1 MEIETRMEKTK
12 RLRKESRKRFCKL
25 LIIGF
30 ILIILFAGIK
40 VVNHNIVYLDYLENP
55 NILNVDLKQR
65 KIDVFGKSYF
75 IDFQIFKK
83 HS

>member
-12 RLRKESRKRFCKL
+12 RLRKESRKKFYKL
-25 LIIGF
+25 VILGF
-30 ILIILFAGIK
+30 LLIILFAGIK
-40 VVNHNIVYLDYLENP
+40 VVNNNIVHLEYLENP

-75 IDFQIFKK
+75 IDFQILKK
-83 HS
+83 DP